1 MSTLCLGYLAVEV
14 AECERRLELSLAAV
28 ERDSLRCA
36 GKNTSGEAIAAGRNN
51 KGRQEVILSETRDS
65 GRHEFSSAN
74 CHAATKSWSR
84 GVRRGSDIT
93 IRPTWEDLTGGMCL
107 PTPMPP
113 QALFC
118 Y

>member
-1 MSTLCLGYLAVEV
+1 MAVEV
-14 AECERRLELSLAAV
+14 AQCERRLELSLAAV

-51 KGRQEVILSETRDS
+51 KGRQEVISSETRDS